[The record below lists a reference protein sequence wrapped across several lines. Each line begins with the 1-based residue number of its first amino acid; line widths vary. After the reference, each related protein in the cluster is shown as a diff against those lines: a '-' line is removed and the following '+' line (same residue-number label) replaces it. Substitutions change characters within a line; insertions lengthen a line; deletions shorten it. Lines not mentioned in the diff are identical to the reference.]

1 MHFLKIISKTRFD
14 LLELQK
20 YQLISSHEQIFHRQ
34 VQCLF
39 RVLQMYL
46 NFSTMFN
53 LWSHTNIHGLVYDEL
68 RNSKADS
75 KAESFAGMI
84 NIRKNYYAV
93 NIIKI
98 NVTKLELK
106 MHFA

>member
-1 MHFLKIISKTRFD
+1 
-14 LLELQK
+14 
-20 YQLISSHEQIFHRQ
+20 
-34 VQCLF
+34 
-39 RVLQMYL
+39 MYL